1 MMNRSRAL
9 LFAGL
14 LLSASV
20 PALAAS
26 SEQPDLKRGEQLV
39 KTRCMACHNTTML
52 KQVRTY
58 PSLYGQKSAYLFKQL
73 TDFKEGRRTS
83 VTMQAIIQGL
93 TEQDFRDAAE
103 YWGSLAPVKL
113 KGEAKE

>member
-1 MMNRSRAL
+1 MARSTAIL
-9 LFAGL
+9 LSGL

-26 SEQPDLKRGEQLV
+26 SSEADLKRGEQLV
-39 KTRCMACHNTTML
+39 NSRCMACHSPTML
-52 KQVRTY
+52 KQMKTY
-58 PSLYGQKSAYLFKQL
+58 PSLYGQKPAYLFKQL

-83 VTMQAIIQGL
+83 TTMQAIIQGM
-93 TEQDFRDAAE
+93 TEQDFRDAAA

-113 KGEAKE
+113 K

>member
-14 LLSASV
+14 LLSASL

-26 SEQPDLKRGEQLV
+26 SAQADLKRGEQLV
-39 KTRCMACHNTTML
+39 KARCMACHNSTML
-52 KQVRTY
+52 KQVKTY
-58 PSLYGQKSAYLFKQL
+58 PSLYGQKPAYLFKQL

-83 VTMQAIIQGL
+83 ATMNAIIQGM
-93 TEQDFRDAAE
+93 TEQNFRDAAA
-103 YWGSLAPVKL
+103 YWGSLEPLKL
-113 KGEAKE
+113 K